1 MTSVVVGTR
10 KGVFVLRRRGSAW
23 RIEQAALLGDPV
35 TMALGTR
42 DGALLVAQDMGHF
55 GVKMKRSRDGGA
67 TWEER
72 PVPKYPPKP
81 EGAEEVDPV
90 RRQPVPWDNKRVW
103 ALEASPRSGD
113 LWCGTIP
120 GALFLSQDHGE
131 SWTLNRALWEL
142 PQRKD
147 WMGGGF
153 DDAGVASICVDP
165 RRSDHMTIG
174 VSTGGVWI
182 SDDGG
187 ASWRGSADGMYA
199 DYFPPER
206 RHDPEVQDVHR
217 LVQCPAAPDTLWVQ
231 HHNGVFRSTDAAH
244 SWQEITTIRPAKFG
258 FAVAVHPHDPDTAW
272 FVPGVKDE
280 CRVPVDARL
289 VVARTRDGARSFDML
304 TEGLPQSHAYDL
316 VYRHALAVD
325 DTGTRLAMGS
335 TTGHLWVSENGGDAW
350 TLVAGHLPPIS
361 CVRFG

>member
-1 MTSVVVGTR
+1 MGDRLMVGTK
-10 KGVFVLRRRGSAW
+10 KGLFELRRTRSAW
-23 RIEQAALLGDPV
+23 SIAGTRFLGDPIS
-35 TMALGTR
+35 MLLHDAR
-42 DGALLVAQDMGHF
+42 DGALYAAEALGHF
-55 GVKMKRSRDGGA
+55 GVKLQRSRDGGESWQEIPA
-67 TWEER
+67 
-72 PVPKYPPKP
+72 PAFPKSGTDGPSVSYLFCL
-81 EGAEEVDPV
+81 ETGGAD
-90 RRQPVPWDNKRVW
+90 QPGR
-103 ALEASPRSGD
+103 

-131 SWTLNRALWEL
+131 SWTLNQALWDL

-153 DDAGVASICVDP
+153 DDAGVASICIDP
-165 RRSDHMTIG
+165 RRPDRITIG

-199 DYFPPER
+199 DYYPPER
-206 RHDPEVQDVHR
+206 RHDPEVQDIHR

-231 HHNGVFRSTDAAH
+231 HHNGVFRSTDAAR
-244 SWQEITTIRPAKFG
+244 SWQEVTTIRPAKFG
-258 FAVAVHPHDPDTAW
+258 FALAVHPRDPDTAW

-280 CRVPVDARL
+280 CRVPVDGRL
-289 VVARTRDGARSFDML
+289 VVARTRDGARSFDVL

-335 TTGHLWVSENGGDAW
+335 TTGHLWLSENGGDAW
-350 TLVAGHLPPIS
+350 TLAAGHLPPIS
-361 CVRFG
+361 CVRFA